1 MDTNERLLRAV
12 QLSARKLVSAG
23 NFDQLLREVLIT
35 CIEAVGAF
43 GGTIYLHDPTKGTLR
58 FHHVLPESVANRLPF
73 QEIPDDRG
81 MAGEVFHS
89 RQTVV
94 STFTDDSDETRKNV
108 EQSTGVKVHTMI
120 TVPLMMEDEE
130 PIGVVQLINKQDGYF
145 SEADAMVLDTVA
157 SISTMAS
164 LNSRLLEETTRASS
178 LLGMGK
184 VSHDIG
190 NLAASLFANIS
201 FTELALEGM
210 KEEFADNEDAQGYV
224 ESLESMMDE
233 IKSSVDRIVGYSR
246 LISDLSAGRE
256 LRPNRRL
263 APMAE
268 TIQTSAAFL
277 ESEGRKNCVA
287 LRYDID
293 TSAPATVHDEQYIFR
308 IVQNLVGNAIKA
320 VKETLPE
327 DWREKFGEEDDAVF
341 GEVLIRYRFEDGKH
355 AIEVQDTGPGLPAAV
370 VEKILA
376 GTARSQWDKGSGS
389 GWGTKIVL
397 ELAATHE
404 GEVTIDSTPG
414 HGATFRVAFPH
425 VAEEPAEPVS

>member
-1 MDTNERLLRAV
+1 METNERLLRAV

-23 NFDQLLREVLIT
+23 DFDQLLREVLIV

-43 GGTIYLHDPTKGTLR
+43 GGTIYLHDASRKSLR
-58 FHHVLPESVANRLPF
+58 FHHVLPEAVAARLPF
-73 QEIPDDRG
+73 NEIPDDRG
-81 MAGEVFHS
+81 MAGQVFHS

-94 STFTDDSDETRKNV
+94 SIFTDEFDQTRQNV
-108 EQSTGVKVHTMI
+108 EASTGVKVHTMI

-130 PIGVVQLINKQDGYF
+130 PIGVVQLINKHGGNF
-145 SEADAMVLDTVA
+145 SEADVAVLDTVS

-190 NLAASLFANIS
+190 NLAASLFANIQ

-210 KEEFADNEDAQGYV
+210 KDEFSPNETAVGYV
-224 ESLESMMDE
+224 DTLDSMLKEMQA
-233 IKSSVDRIVGYSR
+233 SVDRIVGYSR

-256 LRPNRRL
+256 LRPNKKL

-268 TIQTSAAFL
+268 TIQTSAAYL
-277 ESEGRKNCVA
+277 ESEGRKSCVA
-287 LRYDID
+287 IRYDIQQD
-293 TSAPATVHDEQYIFR
+293 APATYHDEQYIFR

-327 DWREKFGEEDDAVF
+327 DWRDQIDEGDDAIF
-341 GEVLIRYRFEDGKH
+341 GEVLVRYRFADGKH
-355 AIEVQDTGPGLPAAV
+355 IIEVHDSGPGLPAEVA
-370 VEKILA
+370 ERILA

-397 ELAATHE
+397 ELAATHD
-404 GEVTIDSTPG
+404 GKVSIDSRPG
-414 HGATFRVAFPH
+414 NGATFRVEFPH
-425 VAEEPAEPVS
+425 TPQTVEA